1 MSAKSAVLGLGL
13 ALTAT
18 AVYPLGLGE
27 IVQQSALG
35 EPFRAA
41 IPVLVNAEDLGG
53 DELAPECFRL
63 VARDSERASELPQLP
78 FGRATLERN
87 ALGVQVIVASNAP
100 TRDPVLSFT
109 VQAGCRLRIR
119 HEYTVLLDPP
129 LIQEPA
135 AEATAR
141 EATTT
146 VRQAPRRGGAAVT
159 TAPEA
164 ATVRPRVAPTP
175 PHSTSAASSRRAA
188 RAANTTAKGKAPAAP
203 ASAQKDD
210 APRLR
215 VSRVNPDSSGSASD
229 IALGKSEDQIRQ
241 EIEAETVVLQRRVAE
256 LSATLERMQADLQ
269 EATAARESAERSM
282 KAVAA
287 APREP
292 SAWLVGLVLLAGLL
306 VLAAVIAR
314 TRRSSP
320 LLIDLGPPTVTG
332 AGTFEPAREDTDGA
346 AVATPRRVAAT
357 LAALDETEAGLREA
371 SFAAPAMA
379 EQDASFDEDLLR
391 YAQQTSGYSV
401 LEREHPKITASV
413 VRDWGKPKVIAY
425 LREILVSP
433 RKATGGFSRDAVSDL
448 MLLQGIAMEKEGY
461 GPDDNPWQV
470 ETDRRR
476 SA

>member
-87 ALGVQVIVASNAP
+87 ALGVRVIVASSAP

-129 LIQEPA
+129 LIQEPV
-135 AEATAR
+135 AEATAG
-141 EATTT
+141 EVVTTLRLAP
-146 VRQAPRRGGAAVT
+146 RQAGAAV
-159 TAPEA
+159 AASAAA
-164 ATVRPRVAPTP
+164 ATVRTHVAPNRP
-175 PHSTSAASSRRAA
+175 RSSSASSSRRAA
-188 RAANTTAKGKAPAAP
+188 RAANAAAKDNAPAAP
-203 ASAQKDD
+203 ARAQKDD

-229 IALGKSEDQIRQ
+229 IARGKSEDQIRQ

-282 KAVAA
+282 KAAA
-287 APREP
+287 TSPRQP
-292 SAWLVGLVLLAGLL
+292 SAWLVGVVLLAGLL

-314 TRRSSP
+314 ARRSSP

-332 AGTFEPAREDTDGA
+332 AGTFEPARVDTDDA

-357 LAALDETEAGLREA
+357 LAALDETEAGA

-401 LEREHPKITASV
+401 LEREHPKIIASV

-470 ETDRRR
+470 EIDRRR